1 MNPRTVVLVEGVS
14 DRVAVLTLARRL
26 GRDLTA
32 EGVEVVDLG
41 GATNVGRWLG
51 DLVAGADHGR
61 GVRLTGLYD
70 AAEER
75 FFRRGLERAGLGVV
89 PDRDTLQQRGFFGCV
104 EDLEDELIRAL
115 GVRRVEAVV
124 EAQGDLASLHL
135 MQRQPAQRGR
145 EPHHQLRRF
154 LGTRSGRKA
163 TYAEALVEA
172 LDLDRLPTP
181 LAGLL
186 TRI

>member
-1 MNPRTVVLVEGVS
+1 MNPRSVILVEGVS

-26 GRDLTA
+26 GRDLAA
-32 EGVEVVDLG
+32 EGVDVVPLG

-51 DLVAGADHGR
+51 ELAAGADHGR

-70 AAEER
+70 VAEER
-75 FFRRGLERAGLGVV
+75 FFRRGLERAGLGLV
-89 PDRDTLQQRGFFGCV
+89 PDRETLERRGFFGCV

-115 GVRRVEAVV
+115 GVPGVEAVV
-124 EAQGDLASLHL
+124 QAQGELASLRL
-135 MQRQPAQRGR
+135 LQRQPAQRGR
-145 EPHHQLRRF
+145 EPDQQLRRF

-163 TYAEALVEA
+163 TYAAALVEA
-172 LDLDRLPTP
+172 LDLTRVPAP

-186 TRI
+186 ARV